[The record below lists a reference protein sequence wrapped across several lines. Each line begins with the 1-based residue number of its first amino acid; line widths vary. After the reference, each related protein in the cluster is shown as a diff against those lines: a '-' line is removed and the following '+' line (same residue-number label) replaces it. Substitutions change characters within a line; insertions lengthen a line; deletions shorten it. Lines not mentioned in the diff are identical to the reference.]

1 MEATV
6 PQWTERFTNTDVVGE
21 DHLGVEGV
29 AQSYQQYLVPG
40 IISTTDH
47 ARYYS
52 FYCWILY
59 RYINQPD
66 SPRTLAGYRG
76 KFFKRHELAF
86 LIGCYSH
93 HKDRNY
99 LGGLVGSGVGNFK
112 ARRIW
117 DSSDPI
123 TTLDDHLDYFGHSQG
138 GFGQY
143 YRPVMQAMGLVVEPE
158 SPRWIYRLTHR
169 GEALAQAFA
178 ETISGTMYSEQLDN
192 QGEVTSITHDMAT
205 EYGQRACLCPEVMTQ
220 SADREPLL
228 DAFFRFDQ
236 EGLGNPHT
244 RRRLTLAFILDLVSQ
259 TEGVALRPTLRRA
272 LYLGW
277 FSEGIPYQ
285 PQTSLKDWYQRWRM
299 TQVRHMY
306 TATLQTLW
314 AVFLDHLHG
323 VEQISFEAFL
333 EHVCGFL
340 PNDVASLPL
349 SDYLTGLCAPLSLDG
364 DWKMATNQFHAACQT
379 ETSLDE
385 MTLFA
390 AIEVA
395 GRETAVLVP
404 YALQILCQLFL
415 RHYPLRQNNDPIWQ
429 EVAQVERLPLE
440 QFMQDLARYA
450 EEGRSVGDW
459 LAWLYRIYCLG
470 QHEII
475 ALQKLRYNKYNTFK
489 FYYQDDRFTW
499 ANNPV
504 NYQVPLRFP
513 GLRLFNGLT
522 ILADLGLV
530 KEDEEGFCIF
540 TADGETFLAR
550 SVMVNHAT

>member
-1 MEATV
+1 M
-6 PQWTERFTNTDVVGE
+6 PQWTARFTNDDVAGE
-21 DHLGVEGV
+21 DHLGVEGM

-52 FYCWILY
+52 FYCWVLY
-59 RYINQPD
+59 RYINLPD

-86 LIGCYSH
+86 LTGCYSH
-93 HKDRNY
+93 HKDIGF
-99 LGGLVGSGVGNFK
+99 LGGLVGSGNANYK

-117 DSSDPI
+117 ESSDSI
-123 TTLDDHLDYFGHSQG
+123 TLDNHLDYFGNTQG

-143 YRPVMQAMGLVVEPE
+143 YRPVMQTMGLVKDPK
-158 SPRWIYRLTHR
+158 SPRWVYRLTHR

-178 ETISGTMYSEQLDN
+178 ETISGTKYSEQLDIH
-192 QGEVTSITHDMAT
+192 GEVTSITHEVAT
-205 EYGQRACLCPEVMTQ
+205 EYGQRACLCAEIMAQ

-236 EGLGNPHT
+236 EGLGNSHT
-244 RRRLTLAFILDLVSQ
+244 RRRLTLAFILDLVKQ
-259 TEGVALRPTLRRA
+259 TKDVALRLTLRRA

-277 FSEGIPYQ
+277 FNQETSYQ
-285 PQTSLKDWYQRWRM
+285 PQTSLNDWYKRWRM

-314 AVFLDHLHG
+314 AVFLDYLRE
-323 VEQISFEAFL
+323 VEEINFEVFL
-333 EHVCGFL
+333 EYVCGFL
-340 PNDVASLPL
+340 PGDVASMPL
-349 SDYLTGLCAPLSLDG
+349 SDYLNELGTAVGLDG
-364 DWKMATNQFHAACQT
+364 DWKAATSQFHTACQV
-379 ETSLDE
+379 ETGLDE
-385 MTLFA
+385 MSLFE

-395 GRETAVLVP
+395 GRKTAMLVS

-415 RHYPLRQNNDPIWQ
+415 RHYPLWQDNDLIWQ
-429 EVAQVERLPLE
+429 EVAQGERLPIE

-450 EEGRSVGDW
+450 DEGHCVSDW
-459 LAWLYRIYCLG
+459 LAWLYRTYCLS

-489 FYYQDDRFTW
+489 FYYQDDFFAW
-499 ANNPV
+499 ADNPV

-530 KEDEEGFCIF
+530 KEDEVGLCTLTAEG
-540 TADGETFLAR
+540 EMFLAR
-550 SVMVNHAT
+550 AI